1 MNNKMK
7 TSFLVVTLTAV
18 MCFTTSCSVVNTMM
32 DSAARSREDIAQKEA
47 PKEQSFAEAHDAFQT
62 TLVEQNSDNDPIPD
76 PPEGFFDLVQYPSK
90 VGDLAA
96 YVSSDPDDGKKHPLI
111 IWVVGGWG
119 NGNPGNYE
127 TLFGEVDDIVS
138 AYDYAASLP
147 YVDPDRIYLGGHS
160 TGGTRALLAAEYTD
174 KFRAVF
180 GFGVVDKIEYHNNSQ
195 FTFDTDNEEEYRM
208 RSPIYW
214 LDSVRTPTFLI
225 EGSGGNSS
233 NLKNIERTSKNE
245 NIHCYIMEG
254 QDHWTVLAP
263 LTRVLAQKILSDT
276 GAECNIAVTQEELD
290 EAMEQEPEIPMPVMQ
305 QCVMDDLGIT
315 FSYPYLW
322 NMEDVSENGEVSYG
336 LTSRYEGNNA
346 WDLSLLFFDAYM
358 PDEDVDLQLF
368 RDLYTGQGFDVEDKT
383 VAGFPAIEVVSMLEN
398 DNGDVF
404 RTTFVGIQ
412 RDDILFTFDFYIYED
427 LGDDADPMF
436 DAIID
441 SIIFEQ

>member
-1 MNNKMK
+1 M
-7 TSFLVVTLTAV
+7 
-18 MCFTTSCSVVNTMM
+18 
-32 DSAARSREDIAQKEA
+32 
-47 PKEQSFAEAHDAFQT
+47 
-62 TLVEQNSDNDPIPD
+62 
-76 PPEGFFDLVQYPSK
+76 
-90 VGDLAA
+90 
-96 YVSSDPDDGKKHPLI
+96 
-111 IWVVGGWG
+111 
-119 NGNPGNYE
+119 
-127 TLFGEVDDIVS
+127 
-138 AYDYAASLP
+138 
-147 YVDPDRIYLGGHS
+147 
-160 TGGTRALLAAEYTD
+160 
-174 KFRAVF
+174 
-180 GFGVVDKIEYHNNSQ
+180 DKIEYHNNSQ

-208 RSPIYW
+208 CSPIYW

-290 EAMEQEPEIPMPVMQ
+290 EAMEQEPEIPLPVMQ

-368 RDLYTGQGFDVEDKT
+368 RDLYTGQGFEVEDKT

-398 DNGDVF
+398 DNGDIF